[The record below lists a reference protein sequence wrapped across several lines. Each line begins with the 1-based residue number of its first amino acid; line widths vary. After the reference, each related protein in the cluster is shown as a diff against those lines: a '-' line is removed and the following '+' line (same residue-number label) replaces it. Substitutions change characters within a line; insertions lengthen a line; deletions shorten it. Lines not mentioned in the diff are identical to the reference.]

1 LTTRRFAIVFAVLAL
16 AIAFVPGVPPFW
28 ISLLNLIGLA
38 SLVSIGL
45 VILTGVGG
53 MTSFGQAAFVG
64 FGAYTSAILTT
75 QYGLSPWMTLPIAL
89 LTTGIAALAIGLV
102 TIRLSGHYLPLGTIA
117 WGMAI
122 YSLFGNLEMT
132 GGFNG
137 ISGVPPLRLFGT
149 ALIGPTQV
157 YPLVWALVVLAVI
170 ITRNLLDSRPGRAI
184 RALRA
189 GKTAAES
196 FGVHTER
203 YKLMVFVYAAL
214 LAGLSGW
221 LFAHIQRAVT
231 PTAFGLNAGIEYLLM
246 AVLGGTGHVYGA
258 VLGAAAVVILKDQLQ
273 DILPAIFGSGGSY
286 EIIVFGLLLVL
297 ILQFARDGLW
307 PLVSARFAGIHTSKN
322 VSSLESSVTPSP
334 STLVAAGKILAAK
347 DLVKRFGGL
356 IAVNGVNLSVRGGE
370 IVTLLG
376 PNGAGKS
383 TTFNLL
389 TGIIRLSSGEVS
401 IRGSR
406 IDGLPPRRI
415 AALGIARTFQHVKL
429 VSEMSVIE
437 NVALGAH
444 LRGRAGVFR
453 AFLRLNR
460 HEEQLLIQRAAHAL
474 HLIGLSDKADAPV
487 SELSLGAARLVEI
500 ARALCLEPRLLL
512 LDEPAAG
519 LRKFEKDA
527 LAAVLSRLRD
537 TGMGILLVE
546 HDMDFVMNLT
556 DRILVLDFGTPIAEG
571 TPVEIQRNAR
581 VQEAYLGGVV

>member
-1 LTTRRFAIVFAVLAL
+1 MRNYAVIFAIFTL

-28 ISLLNLIGLA
+28 ISLLNLIGLS
-38 SLVSIGL
+38 SLVAIGL

-75 QYGLSPWMTLPIAL
+75 QYGFSPWLTLPIAL
-89 LTTGIAALAIGLV
+89 FATGIAALAIGLV

-137 ISGVPPLRLFGT
+137 ISGVPPLYLFGT
-149 ALIGPTQV
+149 ALISPVQV
-157 YPLVWALVVLAVI
+157 YPLVWVLVVIAVVA
-170 ITRNLLDSRPGRAI
+170 TSNLLDSRPGRAI
-184 RALRA
+184 RALRTSR
-189 GKTAAES
+189 TAAES

-203 YKLMVFVYAAL
+203 YKLIVFVYAAL
-214 LAGLSGW
+214 LAALSGW

-258 VLGAAAVVILKDQLQ
+258 VLGAATVVILKDQLQ

-286 EIIVFGLLLVL
+286 EVIIFGLLLFL
-297 ILQFARDGLW
+297 ILQFAKDGLW
-307 PLVSARFAGIHTSKN
+307 PLISGYLTRKQTYGSAR
-322 VSSLESSVTPSP
+322 SLEKRKPWLP
-334 STLVAAGKILAAK
+334 STSGELGEVLRAK
-347 DLVKRFGGL
+347 EIVKRFGGL
-356 IAVNGVNLSVRGGE
+356 TAVSGVNLSVRGGE

-389 TGIIRLSSGEVS
+389 TGIVSLTSGEVT
-401 IRGSR
+401 IKDGR

-415 AALGIARTFQHVKL
+415 AALGVARTFQHVKL
-429 VSEMSVIE
+429 APEMTVIE
-437 NVALGAH
+437 NVMLGAH
-444 LRGRAGVFR
+444 LCGNAGIFR
-453 AFLRLNR
+453 AFLKLNR
-460 HEEQLLIQRAAHAL
+460 SEERRLTERAARAL
-474 HLIGLSDKADAPV
+474 DVIGLLDKADASV
-487 SELSLGAARLVEI
+487 DELSLGAARLVEI
-500 ARALCLEPRLLL
+500 SRALCLEPHLLL

-527 LAAVLSRLRD
+527 LAVVLTRLREN
-537 TGMGILLVE
+537 GMGILLVE

-556 DRILVLDFGTPIAEG
+556 DRIVVLDFGTPIAEG
-571 TPVEIQRNAR
+571 TPAEIQGNAR
-581 VQEAYLGGVV
+581 VQEAYLGGVA

>member
-1 LTTRRFAIVFAVLAL
+1 MTTRSFAIVFAVLAL
-16 AIAFVPGVPPFW
+16 AIAFVPGIPPFW

-89 LTTGIAALAIGLV
+89 LTTGIAALAIGLM

-149 ALIGPTQV
+149 ALISPAQV
-157 YPLVWALVVLAVI
+157 YPLVWALVVLAVV
-170 ITRNLLDSRPGRAI
+170 ITCNLLDSRPGRAI

-203 YKLMVFVYAAL
+203 YKLVVFVYAAL
-214 LAGLSGW
+214 LAALSGW

-307 PLVSARFAGIHTSKN
+307 PLVSARFAGSHTSKN
-322 VSSLESSVTPSP
+322 VSSLESSVSPSP
-334 STLVAAGKILAAK
+334 SALVTAEEILAAK

-401 IRGSR
+401 ISGNR

-429 VSEMSVIE
+429 VAEMSVIE
-437 NVALGAH
+437 NVTLGAH
-444 LRGRAGVFR
+444 LRGSAGVFR

-460 HEEQLLIQRAAHAL
+460 HEEQLLIQRAAQAL
-474 HLIGLSDKADAPV
+474 DLIGLLDKADTTV

-527 LAAVLSRLRD
+527 LAAVLARLRD

-571 TPVEIQRNAR
+571 TPVEIHRNAR